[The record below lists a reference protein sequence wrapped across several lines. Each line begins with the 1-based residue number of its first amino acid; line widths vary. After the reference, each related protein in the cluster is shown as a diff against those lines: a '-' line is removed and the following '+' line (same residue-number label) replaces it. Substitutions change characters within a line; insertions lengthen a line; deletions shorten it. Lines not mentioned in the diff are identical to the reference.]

1 MSDIKLFKECK
12 TLLLECK
19 VLESGNL
26 VRIFLQNTDQL
37 KNRIKINNILSFMML
52 SAEQYKIILSIS
64 AFTLY

>member
-1 MSDIKLFKECK
+1 MQNSTFGMQGIRIRK
-12 TLLLECK
+12 
-19 VLESGNL
+19 SGTH
-26 VRIFLQNTDQL
+26 ILQNTDQL